1 MNLTSLIPAPY
12 RWLALALLAAALV
25 AFGWL
30 RGAQHQEQADAVQ
43 LAQVHSAW
51 DKERAELGAQALA
64 KAQANA
70 AETAR
75 RIAAMQENQHAQDQL
90 LARMRRD
97 RDDALAAADRVRQQ
111 SAEAARAW
119 SARLADS
126 PSAADL
132 AAAGAAIQLLTDV
145 RSRLEHAGAEL
156 AGYAD
161 AAHAAGLQCERDFD
175 ALTAGKR

>member
-1 MNLTSLIPAPY
+1 MIPAPY
-12 RWLALALLAAALV
+12 RWLVLALLVAAV
-25 AFGWL
+25 GAFGAL
-30 RGAQHQEQADAVQ
+30 QGARWQENKDTVQ
-43 LAQVHSAW
+43 LAKVQGAW

-64 KAQANA
+64 KANANA

-75 RIAAMQENQHAQDQL
+75 RIAAMQENQRAQDQL

-132 AAAGAAIQLLTDV
+132 AAAGATIQLLTDV
-145 RSRLEHAGAEL
+145 RSRLERAGAV
-156 AGYAD
+156 ATADTD
-161 AAHAAGLQCERDFD
+161 AARAAGLKCERDYD
-175 ALTAGKR
+175 SLTK